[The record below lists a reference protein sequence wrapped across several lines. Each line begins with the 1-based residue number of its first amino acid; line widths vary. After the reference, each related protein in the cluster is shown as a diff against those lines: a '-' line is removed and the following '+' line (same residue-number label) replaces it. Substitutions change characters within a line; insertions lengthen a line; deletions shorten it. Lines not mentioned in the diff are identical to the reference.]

1 MLYVDMLIATASAVG
16 CCSSSAGVP
25 SSACWERKQHMKLWK
40 LLQLCVL
47 WRKEKMREQF
57 SMELIW
63 N

>member
-1 MLYVDMLIATASAVG
+1 MLIATASAVG

-47 WRKEKMREQF
+47 WRKEK
-57 SMELIW
+57 
-63 N
+63 